1 MRFGRNRIVFIGS
14 KSMKKYEI
22 WALLHIFIWGTKE
35 KFLSLRINHKEKD
48 MEKLL
53 AREKEIEELRKAYT
67 SDKSEFVVIL
77 GRRRIGKTFLVHRF
91 FNDLFDFHYTGVRN
105 MTLSQQLEN
114 FAIELQEYGGS
125 AFNTM
130 LKDWFDAFRHLRLLV
145 EQKNRRKRKV
155 VFIDEMP
162 WVDTRN
168 STFITAFENFWN
180 GWANMHGDIV
190 FVACGSSTSWMTNKL
205 EDNQGGLHNRIT
217 SRVFL
222 HPFNLRECEEYLH
235 AHGCIWERYDILRC
249 HMILGGV
256 PYYLSLLDPQLSLVQ
271 NIDRLFFQKS
281 PVLYGEFDE
290 LYNALFSNAESYIS
304 IVRTLSEKN
313 SGMTRQEISDKTKLS
328 GGRLTRMLINLE
340 QSDFINVYQNFKSKK
355 KGLSYRLSDFFTLF
369 YFKFIENQR
378 SNDEYFWAHRQNTPG
393 INSWQ
398 GYTFEQICLSH
409 LEQIKEELG
418 ISGMATSAST
428 WRSNNKQQ
436 GAQIDLIIDRADR
449 VINLCEIKFSQ
460 EPYVITKEYAQ
471 KVRNRAALFREE
483 SRTKKSFVI
492 TFITTFGIAQ
502 NIHAGL
508 AQNELTAEALFR

>member
-1 MRFGRNRIVFIGS
+1 
-14 KSMKKYEI
+14 
-22 WALLHIFIWGTKE
+22 
-35 KFLSLRINHKEKD
+35 
-48 MEKLL
+48 
-53 AREKEIEELRKAYT
+53 
-67 SDKSEFVVIL
+67 
-77 GRRRIGKTFLVHRF
+77 
-91 FNDLFDFHYTGVRN
+91 
-105 MTLSQQLEN
+105 
-114 FAIELQEYGGS
+114 
-125 AFNTM
+125 
-130 LKDWFDAFRHLRLLV
+130 
-145 EQKNRRKRKV
+145 
-155 VFIDEMP
+155 
-162 WVDTRN
+162 
-168 STFITAFENFWN
+168 
-180 GWANMHGDIV
+180 
-190 FVACGSSTSWMTNKL
+190 
-205 EDNQGGLHNRIT
+205 
-217 SRVFL
+217 
-222 HPFNLRECEEYLH
+222 
-235 AHGCIWERYDILRC
+235 
-249 HMILGGV
+249 MILGGV

-290 LYNALFSNAESYIS
+290 LYNALFSNAEKYIS
-304 IVRTLSEKN
+304 IVRTLSEKI

-328 GGRLTRMLINLE
+328 GGKLTRMLINLE
-340 QSDFINVYQNFKSKK
+340 QSDFINVYQNYKSKK

-378 SNDEYFWAHRQNTPG
+378 SNDEHFWAHRQNTPG
-393 INSWQ
+393 INSWE